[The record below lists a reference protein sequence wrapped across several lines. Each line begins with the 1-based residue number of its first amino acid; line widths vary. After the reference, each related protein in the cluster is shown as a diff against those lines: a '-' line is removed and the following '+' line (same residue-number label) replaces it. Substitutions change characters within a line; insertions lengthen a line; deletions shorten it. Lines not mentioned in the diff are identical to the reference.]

1 MSHTVTAVAAI
12 VLIVAVLAVAWCRWM
27 QPGTYEGRHSETVL
41 DMNWPELIHSELAAA
56 GLQPKPVYPV
66 TPPAE
71 PFASPAWA
79 EVAHPRRGHQDL
91 PAPDSCGPPIWAPIR
106 TNPVQQVLEQHRGGE
121 TDVLGPAGG
130 FPRPLSPAGPSTLPV
145 AYYTGHSAGQRQLL
159 WQEHDAIDDT
169 AVDLLPV
176 IRDSLGGTSVKA
188 VLDYLFS
195 DLQAQTRW
203 AS

>member
-12 VLIVAVLAVAWCRWM
+12 VLIVAVLAIAWCRWM

-79 EVAHPRRGHQDL
+79 EVAHPRRL
-91 PAPDSCGPPIWAPIR
+91 AALAES
-106 TNPVQQVLEQHRGGE
+106 
-121 TDVLGPAGG
+121 
-130 FPRPLSPAGPSTLPV
+130 PRPNDRSMADYYSAPPNVPGPVAITPPMAVPAGPGTLQPV